1 MQWGLGIYPAYVLT
15 DGDNAPNTTGGNDD
29 NAVLVPDFS
38 FDKQTAPMFFIHGDV
53 DGWAA
58 MNSVKLWEKMRSMGI
73 QCELHTLALC
83 EHCFQNHA
91 SPGTGSYTWMEQ
103 IRDYLQKLQ
112 VLPVIQK

>member
-1 MQWGLGIYPAYVLT
+1 
-15 DGDNAPNTTGGNDD
+15 
-29 NAVLVPDFS
+29 
-38 FDKQTAPMFFIHGDV
+38 MFFIHGDA

-58 MNSVKLWEKMRSMGI
+58 MNSVKMWEKMRSMGI

-103 IRDYLQKLQ
+103 IRDYLKKLK
-112 VLPVIQK
+112 VLPVIQE